1 MSESETRHSN
11 KKNIHVAARPQG
23 SCQSVA
29 AATLME
35 TAPGVSVADV
45 IANTEAEA
53 ELVIPAE
60 VPEMAI
66 SA

>member
-1 MSESETRHSN
+1 MPICGR
-11 KKNIHVAARPQG
+11 
-23 SCQSVA
+23 
-29 AATLME
+29 ATLME